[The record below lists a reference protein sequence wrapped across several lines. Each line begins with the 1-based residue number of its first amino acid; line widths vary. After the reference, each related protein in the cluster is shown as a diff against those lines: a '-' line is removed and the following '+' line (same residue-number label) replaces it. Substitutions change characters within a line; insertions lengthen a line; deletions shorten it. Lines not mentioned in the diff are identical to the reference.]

1 MFLVWFVHFCILH
14 VFVTSICV
22 YLRRTIRMNLS
33 PFQRLLQML
42 WFFCCWFSSSVF
54 LHTSFN
60 PVFFSIESFT
70 ERTRYETQ
78 IWQWLYELWL
88 VFREM
93 DMFMLLQT
101 YSTFYDFHS
110 WFLTSCRFFSLLPFF
125 NGQKTQTLVC
135 VVHWKDAFFMLFL
148 WNHIKIWIISIY
160 FMIRFFRR
168 FLLQF
173 LEPKYR
179 YFTSWRQQTNISTIL
194 GAGGMNL

>member
-1 MFLVWFVHFCILH
+1 MRVPETNDPNEPQSFSAIVTNAVIFLLL
-14 VFVTSICV
+14 VFIKRF
-22 YLRRTIRMNLS
+22 LAHI
-33 PFQRLLQML
+33 FQSCL
-42 WFFCCWFSSSVF
+42 
-54 LHTSFN
+54 
-60 PVFFSIESFT
+60 FSIESFT

-125 NGQKTQTLVC
+125 NGQKTQTRVC

-160 FMIRFFRR
+160 FMIRSFRH

-179 YFTSWRQQTNISTIL
+179 NFTSWRQQTNISTIL